1 MGCDFFDYAMVR
13 KILSCWL
20 NCSQEPPCRLDEVS
34 SQAEKAHVATG
45 CGESLGTEGA
55 MDQQP
60 AKK

>member
-34 SQAEKAHVATG
+34 SQAEKAHVVTG